1 MEDGAGIW
9 LDTKVGALFNVSN
22 PHTLNSPGCPSI
34 TVYMT
39 QMRDMLVSRDVVA
52 QTLHAVNLEIS
63 EDTIGSIQYLS
74 HQSGRRISKLEANVG
89 RKEGWLHMGEGTGLL

>member
-1 MEDGAGIW
+1 M
-9 LDTKVGALFNVSN
+9 DTQVGDLFNVSN
-22 PHTLNSPGCPSI
+22 HHTLNSPGCPSI

-39 QMRDMLVSRDVVA
+39 QMRDMLVSQDVVD
-52 QTLHAVNLEIS
+52 QTLHEVDAVNLEIS

-89 RKEGWLHMGEGTGLL
+89 GDE